1 MKNAL
6 CLGTFDGVHIGHR
19 TVIALADG
27 YNRIAVTF
35 KKPPRAVISGKEEL
49 ICTFENKCAIL
60 KRNGINEIA
69 ALDFEEVKNISARDF
84 FNFLLDT
91 YNPAVIVCG
100 FNYRFGKNGEGDTE
114 LLSELC
120 QKNGINFRY
129 SEPVEY
135 SGEPVSST
143 AIRGY
148 IKNGEIEK
156 ANSLLS
162 EPFSFTAAVKH
173 GEKRGRTIGFPTINQ
188 EYPKELVRL
197 KKGVYKVKIDIEGK
211 EYLGISDIGQRPTY
225 PIDYIISETFISD
238 FSGDLYGKEI
248 KITPTLFLREE
259 KKFCSLEELKKQL
272 EEDLNKI

>member
-19 TVIALADG
+19 AVIALADG

-35 KKPPRAVISGKEEL
+35 KKPPRAVVSGKEEL

-69 ALDFEEVKNISARDF
+69 PLDFEEVKNISARDF
-84 FNFLLDT
+84 FSFLLET

-100 FNYRFGKNGEGDTE
+100 FNYRFGKNGEGDTG

-120 QKNGINFRY
+120 RKNGVAFKY

-135 SGEPVSST
+135 GGEPVSST

-162 EPFSFTAAVKH
+162 EPFSFIATVKH
-173 GEKRGRTIGFPTINQ
+173 GAERGRTIGFPTINQ
-188 EYPKELVRL
+188 EYPKELVKL
-197 KKGVYKVKIDIEGK
+197 KKGVYKVKIDIDGK

-225 PIDYIISETFISD
+225 PIDYIISETFIAD

-259 KKFCSLEELKKQL
+259 KKFSGLDELKKQL